1 MTRPLTYAS
10 IFICAGALAI
20 GLVLQ
25 EHIATAVSVGILGI
39 AWMFA
44 YARGMNRIHGLAF
57 ALFTFLAVMTI
68 WGDVPAPLAFVSVTF
83 SLAAWD
89 LAMFD
94 GRLQMAADSSDKRR
108 MERAHLRRLA
118 LVLGLAALGY
128 VTATHIRFN
137 LTFGAA
143 ALLALLCIWGISAL
157 VYRLRSY
164 E

>member
-1 MTRPLTYAS
+1 MVTS
-10 IFICAGALAI
+10 ILACAGILAY
-20 GLVLQ
+20 GLAAQ
-25 EHIATAVSVGILGI
+25 EQSAAAVSVGLLGL
-39 AWMFA
+39 AWLLTL
-44 YARGMNRIHGLAF
+44 ARGLNRVHGY
-57 ALFTFLAVMTI
+57 
-68 WGDVPAPLAFVSVTF
+68 AFVLFVLLATVTMWVNIPAWLVFTSVTF

-89 LAMFD
+89 LAVFD
-94 GRLQMAADSSDKRR
+94 QRLQMTADSSDQRN

-128 VTATHIRFN
+128 AITTRVHLD

-143 ALLALLCIWGISAL
+143 TLLILLIIWGISAL